1 MDSNLLY
8 NLYKNFNN
16 FFILLSKY
24 ISDKTNPLYNVFI
37 LINDVFNWNNNG
49 DNSFSVY
56 LIKFI
61 VIIIILIL
69 PFIILIYLTILVS
82 RNINKNK
89 KYNWIEPDNKYNFHN
104 THFNYIKNL
113 IYINSYLIF
122 SQTMFILFIFSLSFV
137 TTYFIIKTS
146 FSSIFNIPNF
156 SKFINYN
163 ISFFLFIFC
172 VILLYIV
179 LNFSKYNN
187 VYNFNNNIN
196 QLYYEY
202 LDFELVKKICN
213 NFKNENGIIIPIC
226 NLNNNNNVHS
236 LLNNHDTIRNFLN
249 EYYNKN
255 KDANIYVKA
264 IITYKWL
271 VSMKNNDNSYCN
283 SFNIDYK
290 NNMYNIFYCYK
301 ETDSFPF
308 EHDIEKILPNSIIND
323 IDLYNQI
330 YQKYYQFNNDIAT
343 NISNIKKNN
352 INENDIILFIFIIFL
367 IYFIGLFYIYSSQ

>member
-1 MDSNLLY
+1 MDSNLFY
-8 NLYKNFNN
+8 NLYKNFNT
-16 FFILLSKY
+16 FFISFSKY

-37 LINDVFNWNNNG
+37 LINEVFKWNNNG
-49 DNSFSVY
+49 DNSFSIY
-56 LIKFI
+56 LIKFF

-69 PFIILIYLTILVS
+69 PFIILIYLTIIIS

-89 KYNWIEPDNKYNFHN
+89 KYNWMDNENKYNFDN

-113 IYINSYLIF
+113 IYINSFLIF

-137 TTYFIIKTS
+137 ATYFIIKTS
-146 FSSIFNIPNF
+146 YSSIFNIPNF

-163 ISFFLFIFC
+163 VSFFLFIFS

-187 VYNFNNNIN
+187 VYNYNNNIN
-196 QLYYEY
+196 QLYSEF
-202 LDFELVKKICN
+202 LDFELVKEICY
-213 NFKNENGIIIPIC
+213 NFKNNNGIIEPVC
-226 NLNNNNNVHS
+226 NLNNNKKLKDYN
-236 LLNNHDTIRNFLN
+236 TIKKFLD

-255 KDANIYVKA
+255 INDAKIYVKA

-271 VSMKNNDNSYCN
+271 DSMSNNNNSYCN
-283 SFNIDYK
+283 SFNIDYN

-308 EHDIEKILPNSIIND
+308 DNEIENILPNNIKKNNK
-323 IDLYNQI
+323 LNTEI
-330 YQKYYQFNNDIAT
+330 YEIYYKFNNDIAT
-343 NISNIKKNN
+343 NISNIKKSN